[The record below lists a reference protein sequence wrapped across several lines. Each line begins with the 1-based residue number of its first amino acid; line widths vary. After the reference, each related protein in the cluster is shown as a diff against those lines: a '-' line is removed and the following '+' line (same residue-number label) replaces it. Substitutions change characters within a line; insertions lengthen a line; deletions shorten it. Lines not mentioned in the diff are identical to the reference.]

1 MKIIYQEKGEKQSVK
16 GSKGRK
22 IRMKKIFSFDCEKLL
37 ILMVKLAFFR
47 KFCDFLLYFASV
59 FEKIL
64 IDKVAISLAKFDVPA
79 ISAIFLGYS
88 AGVE

>member
-1 MKIIYQEKGEKQSVK
+1 
-16 GSKGRK
+16 
-22 IRMKKIFSFDCEKLL
+22 
-37 ILMVKLAFFR
+37 MVKLAFFMN
-47 KFCDFLLYFASV
+47 FAIFLLYFDSV

>member
-1 MKIIYQEKGEKQSVK
+1 MIKSIFKAFYVEKN
-16 GSKGRK
+16 
-22 IRMKKIFSFDCEKLL
+22 KKKSL
-37 ILMVKLAFFR
+37 FFAN
-47 KFCDFLLYFASV
+47 FAIFLLYFAPV

-79 ISAIFLGYS
+79 IPAIFLGYS

>member
-1 MKIIYQEKGEKQSVK
+1 
-16 GSKGRK
+16 
-22 IRMKKIFSFDCEKLL
+22 
-37 ILMVKLAFFR
+37 MVKLAFFR
-47 KFCDFLLYFASV
+47 KFCDFLLYFVSV

-79 ISAIFLGYS
+79 ISTIFLGYS